1 LAKQETTMRVSAIP
15 PCAPNVIEEM
25 PSPIRNYGTV
35 IDLSTQ
41 MMTTTDGER
50 SGDTDP
56 LTTEAL

>member
-1 LAKQETTMRVSAIP
+1 
-15 PCAPNVIEEM
+15 M

-35 IDLSTQ
+35 IDLSTH